1 MMISWMSLDLVPVVL
16 IELYKTRPSSSR
28 KKPIKVAW
36 MHGLQNGRDWFQLSN
51 IIDQRDFTK

>member
-28 KKPIKVAW
+28 KKTIKVAW

-51 IIDQRDFTK
+51 IIDQRDFTT